1 MLSAYEVRRPP
12 RSGRIAGSELAAR
25 RAAVVATLAAWVFL
39 TAFYFV
45 APIVPNGD
53 QYLVPPT
60 AHSLVYERNLGLEE
74 FADLEHISTHYGLN
88 LDGVGAPLEDRW
100 GHPVNYFPWLTAV
113 FEVPVIV
120 AVDAASAIGITSN
133 TRELIEDDRM
143 LRLQSLGAAPL
154 AAAAAVVLGLC
165 SQLLLRF
172 ARSGGA
178 SPSRNGEPWRWWVVP
193 FGSLVAGLATPIW
206 STASRSMW
214 HHGPAV
220 LLTGVGLAATLIV
233 VGWPEVRH
241 RAWIGGIGGA
251 AMALAYWA
259 RPTTLVMSAALLLLL
274 FFAAREVLAR
284 TLLGGVVTTAV
295 VLGINLLLLGELIP
309 PYFRGGRVS
318 LHSDFAEAFAANL
331 VSPARGLFVFSP
343 FLVLALLHLLPGR
356 WRESSREMHLTTSLT
371 LGAVAAMMLATAAFP
386 HWWGGSSYGP
396 RLLTESVVF
405 LTPLA
410 LAAVI
415 GRQAKASRRFVSWG
429 VAPVLIA
436 WSVAVHGLGSWT
448 DAGGCWTTYPEAIDE
463 SPERIWDWNDPLVLM
478 GFRMVLPPSDPTGPD
493 GNPCNPQRTPL
504 VGG

>member
-331 VSPARGLFVFSP
+331 VSPARVVRVQPVPRARAAPPPPRTLERVIEGDAPHHVTHARCRRSHDAGDCRLP
-343 FLVLALLHLLPGR
+343 ALVGWLQLRPAAADRVCGVPH
-356 WRESSREMHLTTSLT
+356 TSCPRGSDRPAGEGVET
-371 LGAVAAMMLATAAFP
+371 LRIL
-386 HWWGGSSYGP
+386 
-396 RLLTESVVF
+396 
-405 LTPLA
+405 
-410 LAAVI
+410 
-415 GRQAKASRRFVSWG
+415 G